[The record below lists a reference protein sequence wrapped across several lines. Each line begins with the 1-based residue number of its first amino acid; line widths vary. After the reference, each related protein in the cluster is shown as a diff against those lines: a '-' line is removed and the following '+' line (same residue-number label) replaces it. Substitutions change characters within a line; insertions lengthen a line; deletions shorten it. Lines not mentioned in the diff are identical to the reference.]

1 MKFFHLS
8 DLHLGLRLFTRDL
21 REDQEYILNKIVEAA
36 EKEQPDAVVIAGDI
50 YDKAVPSA
58 ESVELFDSFL
68 TGLTKAAP
76 EAAIMMIS
84 GNHDSAVRVNCFR
97 SVLGR
102 QGIHMIG
109 LPPAD
114 PEEHIAV
121 ITLEDAFGPV
131 HFWLLPYIR
140 PSMVKNVIGT
150 EENGSSFSYAET
162 LKRMLARENVDP
174 QERNVI
180 VSHQF
185 YLPRGRN
192 ASDVER
198 MSSEIVTVGDIDSVS
213 AELLEP
219 FDYAAL
225 GHIHKPMTVGS
236 RIYRYCGTPMPYSVD
251 EAGQDKGVIMADMG
265 EKGSVETTVLPLE
278 PLHKVRTE
286 EGTLEEVL
294 SRPSEDYVTV
304 ILTDTAE
311 HDIYDMHDRLYDAFP
326 NLLEIRRPEL
336 EKKARTVRTEEFR
349 DMSEYELCCEF
360 MGEASDD
367 EKQLLTELINEVK
380 GMGGES

>member
-21 REDQEYILNKIVEAA
+21 REDQEYILNRIVEAA

-76 EAAIMMIS
+76 EAVIMMIS

-121 ITLEDAFGPV
+121 ITLEDVFGPV

-162 LKRMLARENVDP
+162 LKRMLARESVNP

-185 YLPRGRN
+185 YLPAGKKAEN
-192 ASDVER
+192 VER
-198 MSSEIVTVGDIDSVS
+198 MDSEIRTVGNIDG
-213 AELLEP
+213 A
-219 FDYAAL
+219 
-225 GHIHKPMTVGS
+225 
-236 RIYRYCGTPMPYSVD
+236 C
-251 EAGQDKGVIMADMG
+251 
-265 EKGSVETTVLPLE
+265 
-278 PLHKVRTE
+278 
-286 EGTLEEVL
+286 TL
-294 SRPSEDYVTV
+294 
-304 ILTDTAE
+304 
-311 HDIYDMHDRLYDAFP
+311 
-326 NLLEIRRPEL
+326 
-336 EKKARTVRTEEFR
+336 
-349 DMSEYELCCEF
+349 
-360 MGEASDD
+360 
-367 EKQLLTELINEVK
+367 
-380 GMGGES
+380 